1 MLFSFKTISRSE
13 NKKAHTFLLILVF
26 LGIFFR
32 LYQYFYNHSLWM
44 DETYLS
50 ISLFKK
56 SYYELATTSLLK
68 QQKAPLG
75 FLWLIKLFINLF
87 GNSEYILRLVSLIS
101 GIATL
106 FIFIPV
112 AKFFLNYW
120 GVLVAV
126 GILALAPAF
135 VHHSVE
141 VKQYGTELF
150 ATVLLLYFYIKYREK
165 NTLLSR
171 IVWALVGAITLWFSY
186 AAIFVAAGIAVGLS
200 LEFLIIKNWRFFY
213 CNAAVFLVWMLSFL
227 LNYVFIIHAHAESP
241 WTKYW
246 FDAYHTFM
254 PFPPK
259 NIADLI
265 WFPLTIYR
273 MFDYPLGLLWNFMPN
288 FSNKI
293 LAVLIKMPF
302 IPIIA
307 LLSGIYALIK
317 GKREYLMVFS
327 FSILFTFFASG
338 LKFYPL
344 VERFWVFIAP
354 IFLIIIGSSV
364 DFVAA
369 QFKSKS
375 FTLLAAM
382 LIIFSPL
389 VQSTIYVIHPTEFF
403 LHKRSFHREA
413 FNYINNHFQA
423 GDVVYVYWNDLAAL
437 QVYEM
442 INKYKFK
449 AIEGTDVRNRSNNY
463 DDYYKKLKPDFKKLE
478 GKRVWLMV
486 NTYFV
491 SDIGD
496 LVDEPIWYYRDSET
510 PPKHLIC
517 QFSKM
522 GKKIAQFR
530 SADVDVFLFDLNKE
544 RILKPIQEK

>member
-1 MLFSFKTISRSE
+1 
-13 NKKAHTFLLILVF
+13 
-26 LGIFFR
+26 
-32 LYQYFYNHSLWM
+32 
-44 DETYLS
+44 
-50 ISLFKK
+50 
-56 SYYELATTSLLK
+56 
-68 QQKAPLG
+68 
-75 FLWLIKLFINLF
+75 
-87 GNSEYILRLVSLIS
+87 
-101 GIATL
+101 
-106 FIFIPV
+106 FIPV

-165 NTLLSR
+165 NTLLSK
-171 IVWALVGAITLWFSY
+171 IVWALIGAIILWFSY
-186 AAIFVAAGIAVGLS
+186 AAIFVAAGIAFGLS
-200 LEFLIIKNWRFFY
+200 LTFLIAKNWRLFFS
-213 CNAAVFLVWMLSFL
+213 NAAVFSVWMLSFL
-227 LNYVFIIHAHAESP
+227 LNYVFVIHAHAESP

-259 NIADLI
+259 DISDLI

-288 FSNKI
+288 FSSKT
-293 LAVLIKMPF
+293 LAVLTKMPF
-302 IPIIA
+302 IPIAA
-307 LLSGIYALIK
+307 LLIGIYALIK
-317 GKREYLMVFS
+317 GKKEYLMVFS
-327 FSILFTFFASG
+327 FTILLTFIASG
-338 LKFYPL
+338 LKLYPL

-354 IFLIIIGSSV
+354 IFLIIIGLSV
-364 DFVAA
+364 DFVAVR
-369 QFKSKS
+369 FKSKS
-375 FTLLAAM
+375 FVFVAAM
-382 LIIFSPL
+382 LLIFSPL

-413 FNYINNHFQA
+413 FSYINNHFKA

-437 QVYEM
+437 HVYEI

-449 AIEGTDVRNRSNNY
+449 AIEGTDVRNLSNNY
-463 DDYYKKLKPDFKKLE
+463 GDYYRKLEPDFKKLE

-486 NTYFV
+486 NTHFV

-496 LVDEPIWYYRDSET
+496 LVDEPVWYYRDSKT
-510 PPKHLIC
+510 PPEHLIE

-522 GKKIAQFR
+522 GKKMAQFR
-530 SADVDVFLFDLNKE
+530 SADVDVFLFDLRE
-544 RILKPIQEK
+544 RQSINPTEER